1 MQGAEQI
8 PASKN
13 KPNDNDV
20 FFYKENTI
28 KNKLWK
34 IIDRY
39 IILILSIF
47 TDIIPTNKEP
57 TIIPIDWTE
66 LSELYIKTLWLK
78 SLERIGKTTGR
89 EPQISKFHKKE
100 AIITLNNG
108 RFPHKNFNE
117 LDMCWIDLP
126 KLIGIWGLAA
136 VIFFIEASIP
146 PIRRNIIA
154 ITINVTL
161 LFPVSTTKLEA
172 NVPKI

>member
-57 TIIPIDWTE
+57 TIIPID
-66 LSELYIKTLWLK
+66 
-78 SLERIGKTTGR
+78 
-89 EPQISKFHKKE
+89 
-100 AIITLNNG
+100 
-108 RFPHKNFNE
+108 
-117 LDMCWIDLP
+117 
-126 KLIGIWGLAA
+126 
-136 VIFFIEASIP
+136 
-146 PIRRNIIA
+146 
-154 ITINVTL
+154 
-161 LFPVSTTKLEA
+161 
-172 NVPKI
+172 